1 MVIFYSYVSLPE
13 GTIKNGPGIASQSL
27 GSSPT
32 TLGNVRT
39 KKSIPSAPKKWVG
52 EGLPW
57 WLRDLHKGHL
67 RREKVADF
75 SHEKNAFSI
84 VGLTYSY
91 FLFKKSIETTDCL
104 SLQALN

>member
-1 MVIFYSYVSLPE
+1 MDPEYPELFLRVSDRHLLRWGPF
-13 GTIKNGPGIASQSL
+13 GQKN
-27 GSSPT
+27 
-32 TLGNVRT
+32 
-39 KKSIPSAPKKWVG
+39 PSHQHPKKWVG
-52 EGLPW
+52 ESLPW

-104 SLQALN
+104 SLQTLN